1 MKNINKATGL
11 LATIIPASVLVG
23 AALAH
28 DAAGFS
34 GTETDLVAMN
44 DLLTQILSWVEGPLG
59 TLLAVSCLV
68 VGLGMGIMQQS
79 VAAVIVGI
87 AMAAVVAYGPG
98 ILQGISG
105 AATSLL

>member
-1 MKNINKATGL
+1 MKKYNKATGL
-11 LATIIPASVLVG
+11 LATILPASAMVG
-23 AALAH
+23 VALAH
-28 DAAGFS
+28 SAAGFS

-44 DLLTQILSWVEGPLG
+44 DLLTQILSWIEGPLG
-59 TLLAVSCLV
+59 TLLAVACLI

-79 VAAVIVGI
+79 IAAAIVGI

-105 AATSLL
+105 AASSFL